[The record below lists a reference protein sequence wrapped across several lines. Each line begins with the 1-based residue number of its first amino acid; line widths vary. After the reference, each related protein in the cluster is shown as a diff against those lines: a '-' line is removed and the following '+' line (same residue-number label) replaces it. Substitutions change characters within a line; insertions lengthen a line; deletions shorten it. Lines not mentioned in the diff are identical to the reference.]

1 MATVITEL
9 HSGWQCRQ
17 SDDTSKNAWLPVSK
31 VPTTT
36 HLVLQENGKIPDPFI
51 DMNELAVRWVA
62 EKSWTYKTSFSTPT
76 DRQHDARTDLVFEGL
91 DTFATVSLNGH
102 KILEADNMFIGYR
115 VDVTPFLLQ
124 PSSEDDPTDPN
135 VLEIVFESALL
146 RGRELVKQHSH
157 EHDFIA
163 HQTESSRL
171 PVRKAQCH
179 WGWDWGPILITSGP
193 WKRVSLETYLV
204 RIDDVWFQGEVSED
218 LKVVNGKLFASVGSG
233 KGNMGEDSIVKLSVS
248 RDKAVYEVDAHVN
261 KDGIATAEFRLEDP
275 ALWYPRGYGS
285 QCLYELRAKIS
296 TQEGGLVSKSRSIG
310 FRRCQLI
317 QEPDEFGKSFYFR
330 INNVDVFAGG
340 SCWIPTDCFLPRIG
354 ADGYKKWMELM
365 IEGNQIMTRIWGGG
379 IYEDDSF
386 YEACD
391 TLGIL
396 VWQDFCFACASYPTY
411 PSFLGQVEEEARF
424 NVRRL
429 RLHPSLAI
437 WAGNN
442 EDYQVQE
449 KHNLEY
455 DYDGDKDPQSWLKT
469 SFPARY
475 IYEYLLPKIVQ
486 EESPGAVYH
495 PSSPWGDGKKTW
507 DPTVGDIHQW
517 NVWHGSMRRY
527 QEIPSM
533 GGRFVS
539 EFGMEA
545 YPHMSTIVSAIAT
558 HPQQQYPGS
567 MTMDYHNR
575 AIDHERRLLTYVAEN
590 FRINYDLGA
599 FTHLTQVMQSDAVGF
614 AYRSWRRE
622 WGVSSSSNAK
632 KLRKCGGVLVWQ
644 FNDTWPTMS
653 WAVVD
658 YFRVKKPAFYAI
670 KRSLTPLA
678 VGVSR
683 PFHEW
688 TSGHVDPTRAAT
700 NGTCDVWVCSSRS
713 EDVTVDVVV
722 RAISIKTGRDVV
734 EPIVK
739 RGVVVKA
746 KSTTE
751 ILQGRN
757 LSGDTAGPGDS
768 TRLTTTTE
776 GSSSPSSPPFDTN
789 TWDPYIIHA
798 SLLVDNRV
806 VSTDTAW
813 PHPIKYLDFTTTPRD
828 VVVSITTSPSS
839 RNTSTSES
847 ANTTKTVATVT
858 ITITASRPV
867 HGFVFRESRDGP
879 TFSDNGFDLV
889 PGEEVVVEV
898 FSAGAEPLKEEAL
911 RWTYVGAESACLGL
925 GLGSQNGK

>member
-1 MATVITEL
+1 MATVTIGL
-9 HSGWQCRQ
+9 NSGWQCRQ
-17 SDDTSKNAWLPVSK
+17 SDDISENAWLPVSK

-62 EKSWTYKTSFSTPT
+62 EKSWTYRTVFTSPT
-76 DRQHDARTDLVFEGL
+76 TRQPDARTDLVFEGL
-91 DTFATVSLNGH
+91 DTFATVTLNGH
-102 KILEADNMFIGYR
+102 KILEADNMFLEYR
-115 VDVTPFLLQ
+115 VDVTHFLLP
-124 PSSEDDPTDPN
+124 PSSKNAPTEPN
-135 VLEIVFESALL
+135 VLEIVFDSALL

-157 EHDFIA
+157 EHNFIA

-193 WKRVSLETYLV
+193 WKRVLLETYVV
-204 RIDDVWFQGEVSED
+204 RIDDVWFEGSVSEN
-218 LKVVNGKLFASVGSG
+218 LSMVKGKLFASVGG
-233 KGNMGEDSIVKLSVS
+233 GNRKAGEESVVKLSLSLNSKVLHES
-248 RDKAVYEVDAHVN
+248 EAHIDKE
-261 KDGIATAEFRLEDP
+261 GIAVTEFQLERP
-275 ALWYPRGYGS
+275 ALWYPYGYGK
-285 QCLYELRAKIS
+285 QCLYELQATLS
-296 TQEGGLVSKSRSIG
+296 TTGTDPVSKSRLIG
-310 FRRCQLI
+310 FRRCELI

-340 SCWIPTDCFLPRIG
+340 SCWIPADSFLPRIG
-354 ADGYKKWMELM
+354 ENGYRKWMELM
-365 IEGNQIMTRIWGGG
+365 IEGNQIMTRVWGGG

-386 YEACD
+386 YAACD

-411 PSFLGQVEEEARF
+411 PSFLAQVEEEARF
-424 NVRRL
+424 NIRRL
-429 RLHPSLAI
+429 RSHPSLAI

-442 EDYQVQE
+442 EDYQIQE

-455 DYDGDKDPQSWLKT
+455 DYEGDKDPQSWLKT

-475 IYEYLLPKIVQ
+475 IYEYLLPKVVQ

-527 QEIPSM
+527 QELPTM
-533 GGRFVS
+533 GGRLVS

-545 YPHMSTIVSAIAT
+545 YPHVSTIVSAIAT
-558 HPQQQYPGS
+558 DPQQQYPGS

-590 FRINYDLGA
+590 FQIKYDLA
-599 FTHLTQVMQSDAVGF
+599 TFTHLTQVMQSDAVGF

-622 WGVSSSSNAK
+622 WGSSLTPSTGQK
-632 KLRKCGGVLVWQ
+632 KKAVRKCGGVLVWQ

-658 YFRVKKPAFYAI
+658 YYRVKKPAFYAI
-670 KRSLTPLA
+670 KRSLKPLA

-688 TSGHVDPTRAAT
+688 TSGHMDPTAAIRET
-700 NGTCDVWVCSSRS
+700 KFDLWVCSSHTN
-713 EDVTVDVVV
+713 EDVVVKATVVV

-734 EPIVK
+734 DPIRKHDVTVQAN
-739 RGVVVKA
+739 G
-746 KSTTE
+746 TTE
-751 ILQGRN
+751 IFRGSEL
-757 LSGDTAGPGDS
+757 PI
-768 TRLTTTTE
+768 TTTTTTTTA
-776 GSSSPSSPPFDTN
+776 GSSCIDTR
-789 TWDPYIIHA
+789 TWDPYVIHA
-798 SLLVDNRV
+798 ALLVDGRV

-813 PHPIKYLDFTTTPRD
+813 PHPIKYLDFSAPRD
-828 VVVSITTSPSS
+828 VKVDFKPSPAQ
-839 RNTSTSES
+839 ND
-847 ANTTKTVATVT
+847 KHGVITVT
-858 ITITASRPV
+858 ATKPV
-867 HGFVFRESRDGP
+867 HGFVFQEEKGGL
-879 TFSDNGFDLV
+879 TFSDNGFDVV
-889 PGEEVVVEV
+889 PGEDVVVHV
-898 FSAGAEPLKEEAL
+898 VGGSLKEEEL
-911 RWTYVGAESACLGL
+911 RWTYIGASG
-925 GLGSQNGK
+925 GSSS